1 MNIWLDD
8 IRQVPE
14 GWVHIHNLDELEKLV
29 KKLGKNFEVD
39 VMSFDYHL
47 AHPKRGID
55 VMKYL
60 ADLCA
65 KGETSRYWPKEV
77 RYHTNDPRGEEE
89 MRAFAEK
96 LHAPS
101 KGD

>member
-8 IRQVPE
+8 IRQAPE
-14 GWVHIHNLDELEKLV
+14 GWVHVHNLDELDALV
-29 KKLGKNFEVD
+29 KKLGEKFEID

-65 KGETSRYWPKEV
+65 QEKTRRYWPKEV
-77 RYHTNDPRGEEE
+77 RYHTNDPKGEEE
-89 MRAFAEK
+89 MRTFAIEFE
-96 LHAPS
+96 S
-101 KGD
+101 KI

>member
-1 MNIWLDD
+1 
-8 IRQVPE
+8 
-14 GWVHIHNLDELEKLV
+14 
-29 KKLGKNFEVD
+29 
-39 VMSFDYHL
+39 
-47 AHPKRGID
+47 
-55 VMKYL
+55 MKYL

-96 LHAPS
+96 FQAPS